1 MKRGAKYSALRI
13 LRPTLG
19 VIGLLAVLWSGG
31 LVWFA
36 ESVQHPAEDDNRATD
51 AIVVP
56 TGGSGRLE
64 EGLRLLREG
73 VADRMLISGVS
84 EGVEAEAVLG
94 DADLALASCCIDLG
108 HAALDTAGNAAET
121 ANWMTEQ
128 GFTSLRLVT
137 GSYHLPRTMMEF
149 RRAMPDVTLVPN
161 PVFPDHVKVENWWR
175 YRGTAGL
182 IASEYAK
189 YLLALTDLLP
199 STSLTPNTR

>member
-1 MKRGAKYSALRI
+1 MKHKILRF
-13 LRPTLG
+13 LRPTLA
-19 VIGLLAVLWSGG
+19 IFGLIAILWSGG

-36 ESVQHPAEDDNRATD
+36 EAVQDGSNGGDQTTD

-73 VADRMLISGVS
+73 FARRMLISGVS
-84 EGVEAEAVLG
+84 KGVEAEAVIDDDHL
-94 DADLALASCCIDLG
+94 DLLDCCIDLG
-108 HAALDTAGNAAET
+108 HAALDTAGNAIET
-121 ANWMTEQ
+121 AAWMAAQ
-128 GFTSLRLVT
+128 GFSSLRIVT

-149 RRAMPDVTLVPN
+149 RRAMPNVTLVPN
-161 PVFPDHVKVENWWR
+161 PVFPDHVKVELWWR

-189 YLLALTDLLP
+189 YLLALAYLLP
-199 STSLTPNTR
+199 STSLTPHTR

>member
-1 MKRGAKYSALRI
+1 MKVKVLRL
-13 LRPTLG
+13 LRPALAA
-19 VIGLLAVLWSGG
+19 VGLVAVLWSGG
-31 LVWFA
+31 LIWFA
-36 ESVQHPAEDDNRATD
+36 DTVQHGIEGDTRETD

-73 VADRMLISGVS
+73 SAGRMLISGVS
-84 EGVEAEAVLG
+84 EGVDAEAVIAG
-94 DADLALASCCIDLG
+94 ADLALAACCIDLG
-108 HAALDTAGNAAET
+108 HAALDTAGNASET
-121 ANWMTEQ
+121 ADWMAAH
-128 GFTSLRLVT
+128 GFSSLRIVT

-161 PVFPDHVKVENWWR
+161 PVFPDHVKVKNWWR
-175 YRGTAGL
+175 FRGTAGL

-189 YLLALTDLLP
+189 YLLALTHLLP